1 LQKIENFSYFKLY
14 TTPTANKTATEMA
27 TNNKQ
32 RINQGLSL
40 MIPRVFPQWI
50 DEATIIRIFDK
61 QHIGRIGKVSIIVC
75 KPDEP
80 GYRNYPIY
88 KAYLYFS
95 VWYDNEI
102 AYNFQQR
109 IYGPKQQ
116 ARVVYD
122 DPWYWVVFENTHKR
136 LSCTDQR
143 LLRMDARLYD
153 TECRVNQMEEQ
164 QAQSQA
170 QAQAEMDIK
179 NPFMLTQEFA
189 MRTLGD
195 ELELTETAL
204 RVADMVLCDE

>member
-1 LQKIENFSYFKLY
+1 
-14 TTPTANKTATEMA
+14 MA
-27 TNNKQ
+27 TNTNK

-50 DEATIIRIFDK
+50 DESTIIRIFDK
-61 QHIGRIGKVSIIVC
+61 QQIGRIGKVSIVR

-88 KAYLYFS
+88 KAYLHFS
-95 VWYDNEI
+95 VWYENEI

-109 IYGPKQQ
+109 IYGPKKQ

-122 DPWYWVVFENTHKR
+122 DPWFWVVFENTNPH
-136 LSCTDQR
+136 LSFTDQR
-143 LLRMDARLYD
+143 ILRMDARMYH
-153 TECRVNQMEEQ
+153 TECRINQLEEQ
-164 QAQSQA
+164 QQQ
-170 QAQAEMDIK
+170 QMPDAEMPDAEMPDAEMEDIS
-179 NPFMLTQEFA
+179 NPFRLTEAFA

-204 RVADMVLCDE
+204 RVADMVLWNE